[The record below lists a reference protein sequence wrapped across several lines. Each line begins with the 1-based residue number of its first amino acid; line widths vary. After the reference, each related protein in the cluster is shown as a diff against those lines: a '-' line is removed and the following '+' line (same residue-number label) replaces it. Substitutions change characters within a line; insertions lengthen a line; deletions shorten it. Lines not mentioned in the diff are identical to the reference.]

1 MRKIIFPIF
10 FFFLGENK
18 RDIILRVNQFMTVVL
33 NSVKAIKFSTIGT
46 GSSKEIKKTSIK
58 IGFKFCMG
66 ICTLIVYDM
75 LLACV

>member
-33 NSVKAIKFSTIGT
+33 NSVKAIKFSTIGI
-46 GSSKEIKKTSIK
+46 GSSKEIKILVLRLVSS
-58 IGFKFCMG
+58 FARVF
-66 ICTLIVYDM
+66 
-75 LLACV
+75 AH